1 MYPASS
7 RQAVR
12 TSLQSAHN
20 KFVCGRSSLSDL
32 NSLHFQR
39 FVRYSSIYHNLCELL
54 RLVVVV
60 VLCWRKFN
68 LRWRFPRSLHSMII
82 PWGGMVRQSIN
93 TYIIQNM
100 EEAFLI
106 HSDCYMALGERRED
120 GCHVVQLRMIWGY
133 KRKSFFYGGWGWWRG
148 KVLHWQFLANS
159 LGYPFIMD
167 QREQTSLK
175 QIDRQSRIPSAE
187 ITSVPGRNI
196 IKIHNP

>member
-1 MYPASS
+1 
-7 RQAVR
+7 
-12 TSLQSAHN
+12 
-20 KFVCGRSSLSDL
+20 
-32 NSLHFQR
+32 
-39 FVRYSSIYHNLCELL
+39 
-54 RLVVVV
+54 
-60 VLCWRKFN
+60 
-68 LRWRFPRSLHSMII
+68 MII
-82 PWGGMVRQSIN
+82 PWGGMDRQSTN

-133 KRKSFFYGGWGWWRG
+133 KTQKLLLWWVEMMASKSST
-148 KVLHWQFLANS
+148 LAILNH
-159 LGYPFIMD
+159 FIRLSCYYMD